1 MKNHIKRNT
10 TTLKIKTKVNF
21 NNGILPKDTVL
32 IVNHE
37 INCGWFGSYQ
47 LRYVKK
53 LIDNKALH
61 YAIPKN
67 IK

>member
-37 INCGWFGSYQ
+37 INCGWFGGGYRWILDV
-47 LRYVKK
+47 LRDGELVEI
-53 LIDNKALH
+53 LEQA
-61 YAIPKN
+61 
-67 IK
+67 

>member
-1 MKNHIKRNT
+1 MKNHIKRST

-37 INCGWFGSYQ
+37 INCGWFGGGYQ
-47 LRYVKK
+47 WILDVLRDGELVEI
-53 LIDNKALH
+53 LEQA
-61 YAIPKN
+61 
-67 IK
+67 